1 MFSVYPSETSVAAVI
16 VKSVFRILDEDN
28 AEQEPQP
35 PAFLMVNPVIG
46 QLIGSIVSKKSEQ
59 DSIVSGEATL

>member
-35 PAFLMVNPVIG
+35 PAFLMVNPDIG
-46 QLIGSIVSKKSEQ
+46 QLIGSIVSKKSEH